1 MKLNSKIGCRSI
13 ILISA
18 LVVSIAAA
26 EAQAETG
33 SFERSYEVDEPI
45 QLEVKTDSGSIEI
58 RSGRSG
64 HAEVIGHAEPTRR
77 FLRRSTKEAEE
88 LVRRFEANPP
98 VEFTGGRL
106 LVGRNLDK
114 EFSRHL
120 VISYEIVVPATTQV
134 KSRTDSGSQSI
145 SGISGPVEASADSG
159 DVTVA
164 DIDGPVEASADS
176 GDVTL
181 ADIDGPVEASADS
194 GDVKLTNIGDS
205 AKARTDSGS
214 ISADGIAGA
223 FEARTDSGDVR
234 LIQAAPGDV
243 IVSTDSGSSD
253 LRGIV
258 GALRVNSDS
267 GDVVVEGRQEGAW
280 SLETDSG
287 SVRISLPADAA
298 FKLDARS
305 ISSGIYIDHPVTL
318 QGRISENR
326 LTGDVRGGGSLLQ
339 IRTDSGDIRIE

>member
-1 MKLNSKIGCRSI
+1 MKLNSKLGCRSI
-13 ILISA
+13 ILFSA
-18 LVVSIAAA
+18 LVFSYAAT

-33 SFERSYEVDEPI
+33 SFERSYALDEPI

-77 FLRRSTKEAEE
+77 FLRRSTKQTEE

-98 VEFTGGRL
+98 VEFAGGRL

-114 EFSRHL
+114 DFKRHL
-120 VISYEIVVPATTQV
+120 VISYKIVVPATTQV

-159 DVTVA
+159 DVT
-164 DIDGPVEASADS
+164 
-176 GDVTL
+176 L
-181 ADIDGPVEASADS
+181 ADIDGTVDASADS

-205 AKARTDSGS
+205 AKASTDSGS
-214 ISADGIAGA
+214 IIADGIAGA
-223 FEARTDSGDVR
+223 FEAHADSGDVR
-234 LIQAAPGDV
+234 LIQNAPGDV

-253 LRGIV
+253 LRGVV
-258 GALRVNSDS
+258 GTLRVNSDS
-267 GDVVVEGRQEGAW
+267 GDVVVEGQQEGAW

-298 FKLDARS
+298 FELDARS
-305 ISSGIYIDHPVTL
+305 NSSGIYIDHPVTL